1 MFVGAVEGL
10 SDPAAKK
17 LRIFCMLRI
26 KERKLPPEVISI
38 MKHSDLSDLLRQDP
52 RAKEYFNTLPEYVQ
66 SQIQARPGGINS
78 FASLQDYVE
87 NLTRGDG

>member
-1 MFVGAVEGL
+1 MPPV
-10 SDPAAKK
+10 KQ
-17 LRIFCMLRI
+17 
-26 KERKLPPEVISI
+26 RKLDAEVISI
-38 MKHSDLSDLLRQDP
+38 MKYSDLNDLLREDP

-66 SQIQARPGGINS
+66 SQIQDRPGGVNS